1 MIFFLFDTSAA
12 VKRYKIEPG
21 TDVVG
26 KICSYRRGRV
36 FLPSVCISEVLAVFE
51 SLHQIGQ
58 ERPDGTREKL
68 TRADADKL
76 KARFYKDVHD
86 RIFWPLDVDYFHC
99 WGANAV
105 HPTSFTTKP
114 GTRADRTPREPM
126 DALDTLVV
134 CMALDLRAMFR
145 ENLFLVVGDG
155 HMLAVARKLK
165 IKTLNPQNPGRHE
178 FLR

>member
-12 VKRYKIEPG
+12 VKRYKNEPG

-58 ERPDGTREKL
+58 NRSDGTRKKL

-76 KARFYKDVHD
+76 KARFSKDVHD
-86 RIFWPLDVDYFHC
+86 RIFWPLDVDYFRC

-114 GTRADRTPREPM
+114 GTRAGGTPQEPM

-134 CMALDLRAMFR
+134 CVAIDLNAMFR
-145 ENLFLVVGDG
+145 GNLFLVAADG

>member
-12 VKRYKIEPG
+12 VKRYKNEPG

-51 SLHQIGQ
+51 SLHQIG
-58 ERPDGTREKL
+58 EKRPGATRQKL

-76 KARFYKDVHD
+76 KARFSKDVHD

-99 WGANAV
+99 WAANTV
-105 HPTSFTTKP
+105 HLTSFTTKP
-114 GTRADRTPREPM
+114 GNRADGTRREPM

-134 CMALDLRAMFR
+134 CVALDLKAMFR

-155 HMLAVARKLK
+155 HMLKVASKLK
-165 IKTLNPQNPGRHE
+165 IKTLNPENPGQHP

>member
-58 ERPDGTREKL
+58 KMADGTKKKL

-99 WGANAV
+99 WTANAV

-114 GTRADRTPREPM
+114 GNRADGVPREPI
-126 DALDTLVV
+126 DALDTLVLCV
-134 CMALDLRAMFR
+134 AIDLKAMFR
-145 ENLFLVVGDG
+145 ENLFLVAGDG
-155 HMLAVARKLK
+155 HMLKVAARLK
-165 IKTLNPQNPGRHE
+165 IKTLNPERPGKLP